1 MSSVSFF
8 LSLSAVSNGQDL
20 ERRAAVA
27 GSEKLV
33 VPLAVR
39 VLLEGEAEGN
49 SVRRVVGR
57 RRPWHGAVRQ
67 AEGII
72 EEKKLQLSTILLKL
86 LIYIFLKC

>member
-39 VLLEGEAEGN
+39 VLLEGEGQQCSTCRWPAAPLAW
-49 SVRRVVGR
+49 RRAASGGD
-57 RRPWHGAVRQ
+57 H
-67 AEGII
+67 
-72 EEKKLQLSTILLKL
+72 
-86 LIYIFLKC
+86 